1 LSALEIVLRVLGAAL
16 AFGLMVWLGVALTR
30 GAKRGGKC
38 MQSIGAA
45 VMLFGWGTMRDPAN
59 NPVAEAKDGRI
70 RKGNTT
76 GDPLEP

>member
-1 LSALEIVLRVLGAAL
+1 LSTLEIVLRVLGVAL
-16 AFGLMVWLGVALTR
+16 AFGLLAWLGVALVK

-38 MQSIGAA
+38 MRSIGAA

-70 RKGNTT
+70 RRGEYG
-76 GDPLEP
+76 GDPTD

>member
-1 LSALEIVLRVLGAAL
+1 
-16 AFGLMVWLGVALTR
+16 
-30 GAKRGGKC
+30 